1 MLENITN
8 ISIGQVGAVLGII
21 ITIIKGI
28 SSFGALISS
37 YNIEIGLMTKKEQW
51 KFQVTNLAILAFS
64 VLFLN
69 LLFCFV
75 GVDEKTFLGMFIC
88 CIIALFIWGISFLL
102 LVVNGILSKLCS
114 KRKSALANPKRKG
127 YTRIVC
133 FVAFLIFGITFN
145 GCLMYYGMEKDNKW
159 IVSILMT
166 ILIME
171 MLIWLVDF
179 SNQSGI
185 ARICYYDSE
194 LKKSIFIFFRYD
206 EDLFMCGNASKI
218 NECDENYLV
227 PYKRI
232 QEAKLLPVS
241 QDIKQELHVNCRRVI
256 IQTSNGD
263 YELEKVLNKVKDTL
277 KEQNITQGRLDET
290 YIYIKPSDKKAYYVT
305 PDKMKNSVE
314 L

>member
-1 MLENITN
+1 MLENTTN
-8 ISIGQVGAVLGII
+8 ISIGQVGAALGVIV
-21 ITIIKGI
+21 TLIKGI

-64 VLFLN
+64 ILFLN
-69 LLFCFV
+69 VLFCFV
-75 GVDEKTFLGMFIC
+75 GVDEKSFLFIFVC
-88 CIIALFIWGISFLL
+88 CIIAFSIWGISVLFI
-102 LVVNGILSKLCS
+102 VVNGILSKSCP
-114 KRKSALANPKRKG
+114 KRECVLVNAKRKG
-127 YTRIVC
+127 YARMVC
-133 FVAFLIFGITFN
+133 FVAFLIFGITLN
-145 GCLMYYGMEKDNKW
+145 GCLMYYELERDKEW

-171 MLIWLVDF
+171 MLIWLVDL

-305 PDKMKNSVE
+305 PDKVKNSVE